1 MYGQGGITKTKKAVQ
16 KLLWWLDVLK
26 DVTDH
31 VKRRHSC
38 QVNKSSTQKPAGMLH
53 PLPIPDHTWE
63 VVTKDIIM
71 QLPKTNNGHTD
82 S

>member
-1 MYGQGGITKTKKAVQ
+1 
-16 KLLWWLDVLK
+16 
-26 DVTDH
+26 
-31 VKRRHSC
+31 
-38 QVNKSSTQKPAGMLH
+38 MLH